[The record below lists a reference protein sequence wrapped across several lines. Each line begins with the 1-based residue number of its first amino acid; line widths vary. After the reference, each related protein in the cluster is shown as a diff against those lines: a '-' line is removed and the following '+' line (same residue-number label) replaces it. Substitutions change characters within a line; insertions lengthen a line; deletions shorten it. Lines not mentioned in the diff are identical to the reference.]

1 MQTITLNTGAKM
13 PVIGLGVFQMD
24 DATIRD
30 VVPAAVD
37 AGYRLIDTASR
48 YYNEKALGQTLAELD
63 VPREELFITTKLWFK
78 DYGQGKTKDALKVSL
93 ENLGLEYLD
102 LYLMHQPFSDYY
114 AAWRD
119 MGEAMSEG
127 LVRAIG
133 VSNFYPDRYLD
144 FVTHAGII
152 PAVNQRETHPY
163 NQQIEMQ
170 ELMTEYGTVLQAW
183 GPLGQGNTAV
193 REDPVLVGIAEAHGV
208 SVAQVIIRW
217 LIQRGAT
224 LVAKSTHE
232 ERLRA
237 NLDVFGF
244 ALSEEEM
251 NVIAGVDK
259 KTPNAGFTHQDP
271 RMLQA
276 LLRLE

>member
-1 MQTITLNTGAKM
+1 
-13 PVIGLGVFQMD
+13 
-24 DATIRD
+24 
-30 VVPAAVD
+30 
-37 AGYRLIDTASR
+37 
-48 YYNEKALGQTLAELD
+48 
-63 VPREELFITTKLWFK
+63 
-78 DYGQGKTKDALKVSL
+78 
-93 ENLGLEYLD
+93 
-102 LYLMHQPFSDYY
+102 MHQPFSDYY

-170 ELMTEYGTVLQAW
+170 ELMAEYGTVLQAW

-217 LIQRGAT
+217 LIQRGVA
-224 LVAKSTHE
+224 LVAKSTHA

-251 NVIAGVDK
+251 NAIAGVDK